1 MSSNGN
7 GTNGT
12 KNNLLLWASG
22 AILMPLVLMG
32 SANLFNT
39 TYSSTQRIA
48 SLEARFEEIQRN
60 LARIERKLD
69 RLTEGP

>member
-12 KNNLLLWASG
+12 KNNLFLWASG